1 MKKITTLSIL
11 IFFLISVNNC
21 AGYKPIFAS
30 GDLNFTIQDSKIDG
44 DKIIGGRIYSNL
56 ERLSSKNTEKGN
68 TKMVAI
74 YINVSKSNIAT
85 LKEST
90 GEIKEY
96 KIILTT
102 NIKINDYL
110 EDYIYVNQI
119 FEESASYKVQENYSD
134 TLSLEKRITN
144 NLIDSIYQNIIT
156 KFSQNIAA
164 K

>member
-1 MKKITTLSIL
+1 MKKIITSAIL
-11 IFFLISVNNC
+11 VFFLISINNC
-21 AGYKPIFAS
+21 SGYKPIFAS
-30 GDLNFTIQDSKIDG
+30 GDLKFTIQDSKIDG
-44 DKIIGGRIYSNL
+44 DKALGNKIYSNL
-56 ERLSSKNTEKGN
+56 ERLSTKNNENENIKMVEIYIRVSKNN
-68 TKMVAI
+68 T
-74 YINVSKSNIAT
+74 AT

-96 KIILTT
+96 KLVLTA

-110 EDYIYVNQI
+110 ENFIYVNQT
-119 FEESASYKVQENYSD
+119 FEESTSYKVQDNYSD
-134 TLSLEKRITN
+134 TLSLEKKMTN

>member
-1 MKKITTLSIL
+1 
-11 IFFLISVNNC
+11 
-21 AGYKPIFAS
+21 
-30 GDLNFTIQDSKIDG
+30 
-44 DKIIGGRIYSNL
+44 
-56 ERLSSKNTEKGN
+56 
-68 TKMVAI
+68 MVAI